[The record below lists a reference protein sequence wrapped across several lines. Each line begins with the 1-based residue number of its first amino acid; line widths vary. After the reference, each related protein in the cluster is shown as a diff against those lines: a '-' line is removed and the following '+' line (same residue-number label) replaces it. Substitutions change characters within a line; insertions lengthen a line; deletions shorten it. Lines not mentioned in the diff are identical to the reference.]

1 MRKDAEAG
9 VALLKVRAATRPGLR
24 RQLLVGC
31 CLASSRLLRW
41 RSVLLFFEALGCS
54 GCVSLP
60 SQRQPCL
67 AVQEA
72 AAEGN
77 GMALYSLG
85 LCHWRGEGTPVDFT
99 AAREC
104 LSRAA
109 DQGVLM
115 AADVLVM
122 LEAGGGEG

>member
-1 MRKDAEAG
+1 MSLA
-9 VALLKVRAATRPGLR
+9 VLR
-24 RQLLVGC
+24 SL
-31 CLASSRLLRW
+31 S
-41 RSVLLFFEALGCS
+41 LGCS

-67 AVQEA
+67 GAQRA

-77 GMALYSLG
+77 GMAMYSLG

-104 LSRAA
+104 LNSAA

-122 LEAGGGEG
+122 LEAGVGEG

>member
-9 VALLKVRAATRPGLR
+9 VALLKVRAAHPA
-24 RQLLVGC
+24 
-31 CLASSRLLRW
+31 LA
-41 RSVLLFFEALGCS
+41 VCAD
-54 GCVSLP
+54 SLP
-60 SQRQPCL
+60 PPRRKRQAQFLWLPSPFSTAAACL
-67 AVQEA
+67 GAQGA

-104 LSRAA
+104 LNSAA

>member
-1 MRKDAEAG
+1 MLFLEA
-9 VALLKVRAATRPGLR
+9 
-24 RQLLVGC
+24 
-31 CLASSRLLRW
+31 S
-41 RSVLLFFEALGCS
+41 GCS

-67 AVQEA
+67 AAQAA

-85 LCHWRGEGTPVDFT
+85 LCHWRGEGTPVDLPT
-99 AAREC
+99 ARQC
-104 LSRAA
+104 LNSAA

>member
-1 MRKDAEAG
+1 M
-9 VALLKVRAATRPGLR
+9 
-24 RQLLVGC
+24 
-31 CLASSRLLRW
+31 
-41 RSVLLFFEALGCS
+41 LFFEASGRS

-60 SQRQPCL
+60 SQRKPCL
-67 AVQEA
+67 AAQAA

-85 LCHWRGEGTPVDFT
+85 LCHWRGEGTPVDIPT
-99 AAREC
+99 ARQC
-104 LSRAA
+104 LNSAA